1 MLILLCFLLLVP
13 LIFAATMYATKPSKT
28 VTEAELRLQTLVVF
42 TNTKSAN
49 SKTIQASLEKK
60 TSGSFHWLEQRLE
73 GTALLRSIRTLLLQS
88 RSNWDAGGV
97 IVTTIALVFVLPL
110 LTYLISGN
118 VILTAAAFLCAFTPI
133 LWLRIQRQRRIKAFD
148 AALPQTLEMFA
159 RSLRAGHAISVG
171 IGVLA
176 EEAPLAVRQD
186 FAELHRDQNYGLP
199 LRDAFSA
206 MLERVP
212 SADLRVFI
220 TGVLIQKDTGGNLP
234 DVMDRIV
241 AVIRDRVRIQGEVR
255 THTAQGRLTGWILCL
270 LPVALMLLINVMS
283 PGYSRILFDDPMGRK
298 LLYTGVVLLCLGG
311 LTIRQII
318 RGIEV

>member
-1 MLILLCFLLLVP
+1 MWTLLCFLILMP
-13 LIFAATMYATKPSKT
+13 LIFAATMYATKPTKV
-28 VTEAELRLQTLVVF
+28 VTETELRLQTLVIF
-42 TNTKSAN
+42 TKPSQQ
-49 SKTIQASLEKK
+49 KTPQASLEKK
-60 TSGSFHWLEQRLE
+60 VPGSFFWLEQRLE
-73 GTALLRSIRTLLLQS
+73 GTHLLLGIQTLLLQS
-88 RSNWDAGGV
+88 RSDWSAGGV
-97 IVTTIALVFVLPL
+97 IVAVVCIASVLPL

-118 VILTAAAFLCAFTPI
+118 VILTAAAFACSLIPV
-133 LWLRIQRQRRIKAFD
+133 LWLQLKKQRRIKAFE
-148 AALPQTLEMFA
+148 AALPQALEMFS
-159 RSLRAGHAISVG
+159 RSLRAGHAISVA

-199 LRDAFSA
+199 LRDAFTV

-212 SADLRVFI
+212 SRDLRIFI

-270 LPVALMLLINVMS
+270 LPVFLMLVINMLS
-283 PGYSRILFDDPMGRK
+283 PGYSRVLLNDPMGRK
-298 LLYTGVVLLCLGG
+298 LLYTGVALMCVGAF
-311 LTIRQII
+311 TIRQII

>member
-1 MLILLCFLLLVP
+1 MGILICFLLLTP
-13 LIFAATMYATKPSKT
+13 LVFALTMYATKPPKT
-28 VTEAELRLQTLVVF
+28 ATEAELRLQTLVVF
-42 TNTKSAN
+42 TKTKSAN

-60 TSGSFHWLEQRLE
+60 TSASFPWLEHRLE
-73 GTALLRSIRTLLLQS
+73 GTLLLRSIRTLLLQS

-97 IVTTIALVFVLPL
+97 IVTVSALALVLPL

-118 VILTAAAFLCAFTPI
+118 VILAVAACVCAFAPV

-148 AALPQTLEMFA
+148 AALPQALEMFA

-171 IGVLA
+171 ISVLA
-176 EEAPLAVRQD
+176 EEAPLAVRPD

-199 LRDAFSA
+199 LRDAFAS

-212 SADLRVFI
+212 SRDLRIFI

-234 DVMDRIV
+234 EVMDRIV
-241 AVIRDRVRIQGEVR
+241 AVIRDRVRIEGEVR

-270 LPVALMLLINVMS
+270 LPVALMLFINMTS
-283 PGYSRILFDDPMGRK
+283 PGYSRVLFENPMGRK

-311 LTIRQII
+311 ITIRQII

>member
-1 MLILLCFLLLVP
+1 MLMLFCFLLLAP
-13 LIFAATMYATKPSKT
+13 LIFAGIMYATKPSKT

-42 TNTKSAN
+42 TKTKSAN

-60 TSGSFHWLEQRLE
+60 TSGSFVWLEHRLE
-73 GTALLRSIRTLLLQS
+73 GTALLQSIRILLVQS
-88 RSNWDAGGV
+88 RSRWNAGGV
-97 IVTTIALVFVLPL
+97 IVTVVALALALPL
-110 LTYLISGN
+110 LMYLISGN
-118 VILTAAAFLCAFTPI
+118 VILTGAAFISAFAPVF
-133 LWLRIQRQRRIKAFD
+133 WLRIQRQRRIKAFD
-148 AALPQTLEMFA
+148 TALPQALEMFA

-199 LRDAFSA
+199 LRDAFAS

-212 SADLRVFI
+212 SRDLRIFI

-234 DVMDRIV
+234 EVMDRIV

-298 LLYTGVVLLCLGG
+298 LLSTGVVLLCLGG
-311 LTIRQII
+311 ITIRHII

>member
-1 MLILLCFLLLVP
+1 MLMLFCFLLLAP
-13 LIFAATMYATKPSKT
+13 LIFAVMMYATKPSKT

-42 TNTKSAN
+42 TKTKSAQPKATQV
-49 SKTIQASLEKK
+49 SPEKK
-60 TSGSFHWLEQRLE
+60 TAGSFDWLEHRLE
-73 GTALLRSIRTLLLQS
+73 GTALLKSLRALLLQS

-97 IVTTIALVFVLPL
+97 IVTVVALALVLPL

-118 VILTAAAFLCAFTPI
+118 AILTVAAFISAFAPV
-133 LWLRIQRQRRIKAFD
+133 LWLHIQRQRRIKAFD
-148 AALPQTLEMFA
+148 TALPQTLEMFS

-206 MLERVP
+206 MLERIP
-212 SADLRVFI
+212 SRDLRIFI

-255 THTAQGRLTGWILCL
+255 IHTAQGRLTGWILCL

>member
-13 LIFAATMYATKPSKT
+13 LIFTATMYATKPAKT

-42 TNTKSAN
+42 TKPAQPKAT
-49 SKTIQASLEKK
+49 QASLEK
-60 TSGSFHWLEQRLE
+60 TPSGSFVWLEQRLE

-88 RSNWDAGGV
+88 RSNWNAGGV
-97 IVTTIALVFVLPL
+97 IVTVIALALVLPL
-110 LTYLISGN
+110 LMYLISGN
-118 VILTAAAFLCAFTPI
+118 VILTVAAFLCAFTPVF
-133 LWLRIQRQRRIKAFD
+133 WLRIQRQRRIKAFD
-148 AALPQTLEMFA
+148 AALPQALEMFA

-186 FAELHRDQNYGLP
+186 FAQLHRDQNYGLP

-212 SADLRVFI
+212 SRDLRIFI

-283 PGYSRILFDDPMGRK
+283 PGYSRILFDDPLGRK
-298 LLYTGVVLLCLGG
+298 LLYTGVVSLCLGG
-311 LTIRQII
+311 ITIRHIV